1 MAPLVRRPMCLSLLL
16 PLSSSLL
23 LCLCVVGAA
32 AASSQRYAQSFAD
45 GVQVAWAFDRTYDAI
60 TYAAA
65 QTMAL
70 PVCLP
75 VCLSVCLCG
84 SVGSRVSVS
93 LTHSVCHRVTL
104 EVPQA
109 VAWVGFGLSTT
120 GGMAGADFAI
130 AARLADGGFSVT
142 DRTAVSGVHRQRH
155 R

>member
-23 LCLCVVGAA
+23 LWLCVVGAA

-75 VCLSVCLCG
+75 VCLSVCVVLWAVECQ
-84 SVGSRVSVS
+84 SHS
-93 LTHSVCHRVTL
+93 LTRCVI
-104 EVPQA
+104 
-109 VAWVGFGLSTT
+109 G
-120 GGMAGADFAI
+120 
-130 AARLADGGFSVT
+130 
-142 DRTAVSGVHRQRH
+142 
-155 R
+155 